1 MNAHD
6 ASARERDQVASPCIS
21 VCVLDP
27 GQQYCLGCGRTLHEI
42 ATWVDLSADDKR
54 TIIAA
59 LPARLA
65 EDESR

>member
-1 MNAHD
+1 MNA
-6 ASARERDQVASPCIS
+6 RDVRTRDRDEVASPCIS

-27 GQQYCLGCGRTLHEI
+27 GQHYCIGCGRTLHEI
-42 ATWVDLSADDKR
+42 AAWMDLSADDKR
-54 TIIAA
+54 AIIAA